1 MLSCACKNKTRY
13 LTNFN
18 GSFTSMAELKT
29 AFAGHP
35 GLISGISLEY
45 IKEICII
52 PYLFT
57 KDLAE
62 FGFEFKI

>member
-1 MLSCACKNKTRY
+1 
-13 LTNFN
+13 
-18 GSFTSMAELKT
+18 MAGLKT

-35 GLISGISLEY
+35 DLISGLSPEYILEY

-62 FGFEFKI
+62 FGFEFNLNKSVESTANDLFRFKL

>member
-1 MLSCACKNKTRY
+1 
-13 LTNFN
+13 
-18 GSFTSMAELKT
+18 MAGLKT
-29 AFAGHP
+29 VFDGHP
-35 GLISGISLEY
+35 DLISDISLEYILEY